1 MFNFVQMNCDKAD
14 EGAVQPECLTL
25 FKILTFS

>member
-25 FKILTFS
+25 FK